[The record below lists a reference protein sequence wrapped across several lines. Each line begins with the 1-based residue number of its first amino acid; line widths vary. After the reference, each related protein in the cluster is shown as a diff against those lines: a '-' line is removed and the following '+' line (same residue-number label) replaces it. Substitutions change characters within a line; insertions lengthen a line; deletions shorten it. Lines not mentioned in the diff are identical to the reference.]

1 MRLRPGSTR
10 PVIVLLLLMLCFA
23 WSARYAGAAADPPAS
38 HTVLISG
45 FKFQPDTLTVDAGD
59 TVIWKNA
66 DIVPHTVTAGDKSFN
81 SGSIAPGA
89 SWTLV
94 TKTRGSF
101 PYSCVPHPNM
111 HAKLIVQ

>member
-1 MRLRPGSTR
+1 MRLRPGSAR
-10 PVIVLLLLMLCFA
+10 PVIVLLLMLCFA
-23 WSARYAGAAADPPAS
+23 WCLRNAGADPSTS
-38 HTVLISG
+38 HTILISG
-45 FKFQPDTLTVDAGD
+45 FKFQPDTLTVNAGD

-101 PYSCVPHPNM
+101 PYNCVPHPNM
-111 HAKLIVQ
+111 HAKLIVK